1 MMSGPM
7 WNNRSCRWRSP
18 LLALLWKEWRQQRWV
33 FLTMVS
39 VPALAYAALIP
50 MSDLLAVALSFL
62 FLCAVLIVLAANA
75 FCGETDAN
83 VSEFLNA
90 VPVSYVTMFWLKYGL
105 ALALDLLA
113 VGVAAVTVVLLS
125 HVGYRPKRDTTAILG
140 LLLPMFLPMAVA
152 PIAAIVSACVRET
165 AACIVWTICAIIG
178 ILFWVAVLSLQGD
191 WRFLFPGAA
200 ELAILP
206 LLAAGV
212 IVWGAR
218 WIWCWSPLPRPL
230 HAKIIR
236 VAMIALA
243 IVVLTGWPLVWM
255 P

>member
-1 MMSGPM
+1 M
-7 WNNRSCRWRSP
+7 WNNRSCRLRSP

-39 VPALAYAALIP
+39 VPALAYVALIP

-83 VSEFLNA
+83 VSEFLDA
-90 VPVSYVTMFWLKYGL
+90 VPVSYVTMFWLKYTL
-105 ALALDLLA
+105 ALALDLVA
-113 VGVAAVTVVLLS
+113 VGLTALAAVLLS
-125 HVGYRPKRDTTAILG
+125 LVGYSPRGDMTQILHALSLVI
-140 LLLPMFLPMAVA
+140 LLLSAA
-152 PIAAIVSACVRET
+152 PLAAIVSACARQTVT
-165 AACIVWTICAIIG
+165 CIFGTICAIVG
-178 ILFWVAVLSLQGD
+178 ILYWLVVLLSEAG
-191 WRFLFPGAA
+191 WRYLFPGTM
-200 ELAILP
+200 ELAIVP
-206 LLAAGV
+206 LLAAAV
-212 IVWGAR
+212 VVCGAR
-218 WIWCWSPLPRPL
+218 WLWCWSRLPRPL

-236 VAMIALA
+236 VAVIALA